1 MLTGEPAHQ
10 RAFAHRRKSDES
22 TEFALVKQWD
32 NWSHRGIGSH
42 AGNAGSCN
50 IEANWPIV

>member
-1 MLTGEPAHQ
+1 VLTGEPAHQ